1 MRISSASSPK
11 GKRRVYLIDTNV
23 ISEARKK
30 AKANPGVI
38 EFFNHVASTGEA
50 VYLSVVTVGE
60 LRRGIELIRLRGDAE
75 QATLLEDWLTIVLD
89 EYADNVLAFDADA
102 AQIWGRLRV
111 PNPEHAL
118 DKQIAAT
125 ALVHDLTVVTR
136 NTADFEGT
144 GVRVMN
150 PFVSVTP
157 GR

>member
-1 MRISSASSPK
+1 M
-11 GKRRVYLIDTNV
+11 YLIDTNV

-136 NTADFEGT
+136 NTADFEGP

-150 PFVSVTP
+150 PFVSATP

>member
-89 EYADNVLAFDADA
+89 QYAGNVLAFDADA

-136 NTADFEGT
+136 NPADFKGT

-150 PFVSVTP
+150 PFVSATP